1 LSTRISGI
9 EARDPL
15 IVDRRSLLAGAGMA
29 LAAGLMPRQA
39 AALATSEAL
48 VLAPAMRA
56 DGSYAVMVFS
66 ERGALIREIALPAR
80 AHDLAVHATS
90 GRAVVFARR
99 PGTFAVAF
107 DIFGRAAP
115 QVFVAPPDRHF
126 FGHGAY
132 SSDGKLLFA
141 TENDF
146 AAGEGMVGIYDA
158 TDAYKRLGEFP
169 TNGVGTHEAIL
180 LPDRN
185 TLAIANGGIETRPD
199 YGREML
205 NIPTMD
211 PSLAFVDLDGHLLAQ
226 YRLPPEIHQLSIR
239 HMAVGADGKIWFGTQ
254 WEGDPL
260 ETPSLVGRASLEDGL
275 ELVATPS
282 QELNDMRRYVGA
294 MAASR
299 DGTLI
304 SASAPRGGYVVHF
317 SAETGRYVGR
327 TQIADSSGITGHGE
341 KSILASNGEGL
352 IAETEAD
359 GVSRN
364 MVRARGLAFDNHLR
378 VAA

>member
-1 LSTRISGI
+1 M
-9 EARDPL
+9 
-15 IVDRRSLLAGAGMA
+15 IVDRRSLLSGAGIA

-48 VLAPAMRA
+48 VLAPAMRS

-80 AHDLAVHATS
+80 AHDLAVHAAS

-107 DIFGRAAP
+107 DVFARVAP
-115 QVFVAPPDRHF
+115 KIFVAQPNRHF
-126 FGHGAY
+126 FGHGAC

-146 AAGEGMVGIYDA
+146 AAGEGVVGVYDA
-158 TDAYKRLGEFP
+158 TDAYKRIGEFP
-169 TNGVGTHEAIL
+169 TRGVGTHEAIL
-180 LPDRN
+180 LPDGK
-185 TLAIANGGIETRPD
+185 TLAIANGGIETHPD

-254 WEGDPL
+254 WEGNPL

-275 ELVATPS
+275 ELVDTPAR
-282 QELNDMRRYVGA
+282 ELNDMRRYVGA

-304 SASAPRGGYVVHF
+304 SASAPRGGYIVHF

-327 TQIADSSGITGHGE
+327 TAIADSSGITGYGE
-341 KSILASNGEGL
+341 KTILASNGEGL
-352 IAETEAD
+352 IAETEAE
-359 GVSRN
+359 GISRDVVN
-364 MVRARGLAFDNHLR
+364 ERGIAFDNHLR
-378 VAA
+378 TTTT

>member
-1 LSTRISGI
+1 M
-9 EARDPL
+9 
-15 IVDRRSLLAGAGMA
+15 IVDRRSLLAGAGA
-29 LAAGLMPRQA
+29 CLAAGLAPRAA

-56 DGSYAVMVFS
+56 DGSFAVMVFG
-66 ERGALIREIALPAR
+66 ETGVLIREIALPAR
-80 AHDLAVHATS
+80 AHDLAVHEAT

-107 DIFGRAAP
+107 DIFGREAP
-115 QVFVAPPDRHF
+115 QVFVARPDRHF

-132 SSDGKLLFA
+132 AADGKLLFA

-146 AAGEGMVGIYDA
+146 AAGTGVIGIYDA
-158 TDAYKRLGEFP
+158 TDSYARIGEFP
-169 TNGVGTHEAIL
+169 TRGIGTHEAIL
-180 LPDRN
+180 MPGGKE
-185 TLAIANGGIETRPD
+185 LAIANGGIETHPD

-226 YRLPPEIHQLSIR
+226 YRLPKRHHQLSIR

-260 ETPSLVGRASLEDGL
+260 ETPSLVGRASLDGGL
-275 ELVATPS
+275 ELADMP
-282 QELNDMRRYVGA
+282 QPELDDMRRYIGA

-299 DGTLI
+299 DGSII
-304 SASAPRGGYVVHF
+304 SASAPRGGCVVHF
-317 SAETGRYVGR
+317 NAESGRYLGR
-327 TQIADSSGITGHGE
+327 TRIADSSGITGYGQ

-352 IAETEAD
+352 IVETQAD
-359 GVSRN
+359 GAANEKVALQG
-364 MVRARGLAFDNHLR
+364 VAFDNHLR
-378 VAA
+378 TFGL